1 MLPVH
6 ECVPF
11 AGTQVTLS
19 VLSST
24 LWMPTSSEAFP
35 ATVIVT
41 VGVMTKLE
49 FLGELMAIC
58 GGVVSGIGSPA
69 RTSTVIETVWTR
81 LPCRAVPETST
92 VYHPSAVPDRVQVE
106 GPPPSS
112 VEGEH
117 VPVIPLGTDAAVR
130 STGSAKP
137 SEETMPTMAEV
148 DSPAMDETLAGSAH
162 REKSGWGCGST
173 ATAIV
178 ALWLRLPPVPV
189 TVTV

>member
-1 MLPVH
+1 MLPLH

-41 VGVMTKLE
+41 VGVKTELE

-58 GGVVSGIGSPA
+58 GGVGSGIGSPA

-81 LPCRAVPETST
+81 LPCSAVPKTST

-106 GPPPSS
+106 VPLPSI
-112 VEGEH
+112 VEGEQ
-117 VPVIPLGTDAAVR
+117 VPVIPLATEAAV
-130 STGSAKP
+130 SAAGPAKRA
-137 SEETMPTMAEV
+137 AE
-148 DSPAMDETLAGSAH
+148 H
-162 REKSGWGCGST
+162 
-173 ATAIV
+173 
-178 ALWLRLPPVPV
+178 
-189 TVTV
+189 

>member
-1 MLPVH
+1 MLPVQ

-11 AGTQVTLS
+11 AETQVTLS

-81 LPCRAVPETST
+81 LPCRAVPKTST

-106 GPPPSS
+106 VPLPSI

-137 SEETMPTMAEV
+137 TVAEV
-148 DSPAMDETLAGSAH
+148 DSPAMNETLSGSAH

>member
-11 AGTQVTLS
+11 AGIQVTLS

-41 VGVMTKLE
+41 VGVKTKLE

-81 LPCRAVPETST
+81 LPCRAVPKTAT
-92 VYHPSAVPDRVQVE
+92 VYHPSAVPR
-106 GPPPSS
+106 
-112 VEGEH
+112 
-117 VPVIPLGTDAAVR
+117 
-130 STGSAKP
+130 
-137 SEETMPTMAEV
+137 SEERRVGKEGGARSGACREEV
-148 DSPAMDETLAGSAH
+148 ES
-162 REKSGWGCGST
+162 
-173 ATAIV
+173 V
-178 ALWLRLPPVPV
+178 
-189 TVTV
+189 

>member
-1 MLPVH
+1 MLPVQ

-11 AGTQVTLS
+11 AGIQVTLS

-35 ATVIVT
+35 ATLIVT
-41 VGVMTKLE
+41 VGVKTKLE

-106 GPPPSS
+106 VPLPSI
-112 VEGEH
+112 VEGEQ

-130 STGSAKP
+130 ATWA
-137 SEETMPTMAEV
+137 AQ
-148 DSPAMDETLAGSAH
+148 A
-162 REKSGWGCGST
+162 SG
-173 ATAIV
+173 A
-178 ALWLRLPPVPV
+178 PM
-189 TVTV
+189 

>member
-11 AGTQVTLS
+11 AGIQVTLS

-41 VGVMTKLE
+41 VGVKTKLE
-49 FLGELMAIC
+49 FFGELMAIC

-81 LPCRAVPETST
+81 LPCRAVPKTST

-106 GPPPSS
+106 VPLPSI
-112 VEGEH
+112 VEGEQ
-117 VPVIPLGTDAAVR
+117 VPVIPPGTDAAVR

-137 SEETMPTMAEV
+137 SEETMPTRADV
-148 DSPAMDETLAGSAH
+148 DCPAMNE
-162 REKSGWGCGST
+162 SGCGPASRGRQGQACGST
-173 ATAIV
+173 EGRV
-178 ALWLRLPPVPV
+178 E
-189 TVTV
+189 

>member
-58 GGVVSGIGSPA
+58 GGVVSGIGSLA

-92 VYHPSAVPDRVQVE
+92 VYHPSAVPERVQVDVTLH
-106 GPPPSS
+106 SI
-112 VEGEH
+112 VAGEH
-117 VPVIPLGTDAAVR
+117 VAVILLGNGAAVA
-130 STGSAKP
+130 SAGFG
-137 SEETMPTMAEV
+137 T
-148 DSPAMDETLAGSAH
+148 
-162 REKSGWGCGST
+162 
-173 ATAIV
+173 
-178 ALWLRLPPVPV
+178 
-189 TVTV
+189 